1 MSGLGQYL
9 SGLRE
14 ERGLSLEEM
23 ARVTRVAPRYLEAL
37 EREELTGLPAPVF
50 TKGYIRAY
58 CQALGV
64 EADEALGRYVAGTP
78 EGVATPAPVAAS
90 RTSYGRRTRGPLVIS
105 FALLIGFG
113 VAL

>member
-14 ERGLSLEEM
+14 ERGLSIEEM
-23 ARVTRVAPRYLEAL
+23 ARVARVAARYLEAL
-37 EREELTGLPAPVF
+37 EREDLSALPAPVF

-64 EADEALGRYVAGTP
+64 HADEALGRYPAG
-78 EGVATPAPVAAS
+78 APVAPATPTPAAAAQPS
-90 RTSYGRRTRGPLVIS
+90 NGGRGRGT
-105 FALLIGFG
+105 
-113 VAL
+113 